1 MADKID
7 QNIKGDNNCQIV
19 VQGDYVV
26 GLNEKEVLAI
36 VESRGYQT
44 KDKIIEI
51 IREVLN
57 NIPND
62 KKIKPDIRVFVPLLQ
77 QLSYSM
83 NENYIKEIYKKMLE
97 STMNSDKASIVHP
110 SFINILSQ
118 LSSDEI
124 KILDALPLS
133 TLNFEPL
140 ISMNMIIG
148 KKGTEITKVKY
159 FSDIGYGK
167 CQYPSNICKYIEN
180 LERLKLIEIP
190 YGKKLANENLYK
202 RLIEHPA
209 LESIRSHNKLN
220 NEIEIV
226 YKYDKMYYT
235 LTSFGMDF
243 ISCCKK

>member
-1 MADKID
+1 MADKFD

-26 GLNEKEVLAI
+26 GLDEKEVIAL
-36 VESRGYQT
+36 VESLGYPT
-44 KDKIIEI
+44 KDEIIEI
-51 IREVLN
+51 IHEVLN

-62 KKIKPDIRVFVPLLQ
+62 KKIKPNIRLFVPLVQ

-83 NENYIKEIYKKMLE
+83 NENYIKETYKKMLE
-97 STMNSDKASIVHP
+97 STMNSDKASTVHP
-110 SFINILSQ
+110 SFISILFQ

-124 KILDALPLS
+124 KILDALPSS

-140 ISMNMIIG
+140 ISMNIIIG
-148 KKGTEITKVKY
+148 KKGTEITQVKY

-167 CQYPSNICKYIEN
+167 CQYPGNICKYIEN

-190 YGKKLANENLYK
+190 YGKMLTNENLYK

-209 LESIRSHNKLN
+209 LESIRSQNKLN
-220 NEIEIV
+220 SEIEIA
-226 YKYDKMYYT
+226 YKYDKMYYK